1 VKIWEIK
8 KDYYEEKF
16 PDDSNCVGY
25 KIDVFQESI
34 NQLISEYLVNFDYLN
49 RLMENFGFKIVS
61 REEAKQL
68 GLPEGNGLFSE
79 LYMIMLEE
87 MKKNKYTGMG
97 SEYGEANHMSAY
109 EKKISFLN
117 RYFVYKK
124 IRHVNTNKV
133 LIDGDDGHDD
143 DKLDDNE
150 VDVEVYP
157 ESKVPENNNIELS
170 IKEVVSVPET
180 MVLEEPKQKKT
191 RAKPESKTTK
201 KLKQKMVIEE

>member
-1 VKIWEIK
+1 
-8 KDYYEEKF
+8 
-16 PDDSNCVGY
+16 VGY

-34 NQLISEYLVNFDYLN
+34 NQLIPEYLVNFDYLN

-61 REEAKQL
+61 REEAKQK

-79 LYMIMLEE
+79 LYMVMLEE

-97 SEYGEANHMSAY
+97 TEYGEAKNMTSY

-124 IRHVNTNKV
+124 IRHVNTSKV
-133 LIDGDDGHDD
+133 MIDDADD
-143 DKLDDNE
+143 DI
-150 VDVEVYP
+150 EVY
-157 ESKVPENNNIELS
+157 EKEEVAPENNNIELS
-170 IKEVVSVPET
+170 IKEVVSVPESI
-180 MVLEEPKQKKT
+180 VLEAPKIKKSKDQST
-191 RAKPESKTTK
+191 VKPTK